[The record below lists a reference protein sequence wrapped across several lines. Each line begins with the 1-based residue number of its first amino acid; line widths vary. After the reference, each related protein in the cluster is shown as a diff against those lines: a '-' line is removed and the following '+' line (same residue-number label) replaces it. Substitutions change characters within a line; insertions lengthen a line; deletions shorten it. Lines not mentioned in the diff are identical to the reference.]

1 MLTMLRAAH
10 AARLKAKRSRHRLRR
25 CRVHTRG
32 DVESAGHTV
41 WPGSRGSGGLWSVPD
56 TGRQVSPALHGVAPE
71 SGVLEFAMESGYQH
85 ALYFSLRYLAMYAR
99 WVTK

>member
-1 MLTMLRAAH
+1 VATSKVLVIPCGRAAADP
-10 AARLKAKRSRHRLRR
+10 AA
-25 CRVHTRG
+25 CG
-32 DVESAGHTV
+32 
-41 WPGSRGSGGLWSVPD
+41 SVPD